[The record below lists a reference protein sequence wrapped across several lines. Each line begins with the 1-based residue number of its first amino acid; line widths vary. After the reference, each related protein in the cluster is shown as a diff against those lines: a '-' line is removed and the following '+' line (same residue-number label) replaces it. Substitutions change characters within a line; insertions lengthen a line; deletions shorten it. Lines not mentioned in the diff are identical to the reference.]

1 LGEGVVMS
9 NRDLALANAVTHGT
23 LSDFLPPIYI
33 GCERCG
39 NPHMLIV
46 TFEEEKPKN
55 EMEDIILQSNYFLK
69 CPECGFEEAD
79 AIMTVIPSWMWHQY
93 RAKMPKT
100 GKQVFEEKIKIAR
113 GWFS

>member
-1 LGEGVVMS
+1 
-9 NRDLALANAVTHGT
+9 
-23 LSDFLPPIYI
+23 
-33 GCERCG
+33 
-39 NPHMLIV
+39 MLIF